1 MEPRQQIRKAAAD
14 HSVKRKPAGKQ
25 PQQNKKTRAAN
36 NVNDEKGPKND
47 KDEKAQGEMEL
58 EPKNDVIPATEP
70 EQNASSDKTRSVV
83 QAVFYLAVIYGL

>member
-14 HSVKRKPAGKQ
+14 HSVKRKPAGKE

-47 KDEKAQGEMEL
+47 KDENVDGEML
-58 EPKNDVIPATEP
+58 KMDVKVMDKEYRDQLKAK
-70 EQNASSDKTRSVV
+70 ASAGETVPRRREG
-83 QAVFYLAVIYGL
+83 F